1 MFGRK
6 QKRIRE
12 LEKEV
17 ERLRAIEREQIQL
30 LNASLDREYQLL
42 ERKQKDGNNQ
52 EARDRKRQTR

>member
-6 QKRIRE
+6 SKRIRE

-17 ERLRAIEREQIQL
+17 DSLRAIERKYVQL

-42 ERKQKDGNNQ
+42 ERKIKDGNN
-52 EARDRKRQTR
+52 

>member
-6 QKRIRE
+6 SKRIRE

-17 ERLRAIEREQIQL
+17 DSLRAIERKYIQL

-42 ERKQKDGNNQ
+42 ERKIKDGNNQ
-52 EARDRKRQTR
+52 

>member
-6 QKRIRE
+6 AKRIRE

-17 ERLRAIEREQIQL
+17 DSLRAIERKYVQL

-42 ERKQKDGNNQ
+42 ERNN
-52 EARDRKRQTR
+52 KHG

>member
-6 QKRIRE
+6 SKRIRE

-17 ERLRAIEREQIQL
+17 DSLRAIERKYVQL

-42 ERKQKDGNNQ
+42 ERNN
-52 EARDRKRQTR
+52 KHG

>member
-42 ERKQKDGNNQ
+42 ERKLKHGNNQ
-52 EARDRKRQTR
+52 